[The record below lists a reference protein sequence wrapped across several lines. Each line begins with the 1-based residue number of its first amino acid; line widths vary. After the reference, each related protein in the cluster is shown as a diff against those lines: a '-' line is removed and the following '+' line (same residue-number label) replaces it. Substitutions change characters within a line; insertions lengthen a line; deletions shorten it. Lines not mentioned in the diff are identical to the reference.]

1 MLLLLIA
8 TLLLSSAGL
17 ILARRLG
24 PPLGP
29 PADFQ
34 PTSLTVIVPA
44 RNEEHNLPT
53 LLRSLALQTVGAF
66 EIIVVD
72 DSSSDATAEVA
83 RKLGARVLAGQTLP
97 DGWRGKPWACEQGAR
112 AATGELLLFLDA
124 DTWLEPDGLARILS
138 AYRGGAFSIG
148 PYHAVRDAYEHLSL
162 FFNINMNAGTVPN
175 GLFGQM
181 LLVDRKSYWAIGGH
195 SRASGRVLENF
206 HLAREFRA
214 AGIPARSAIGKG
226 ALSFRMYPNGVR
238 ELVAGWAKGFV
249 SGAAQTSKGLLLLII
264 GWMTGLM
271 LAPVAGCITGDWL
284 TWGGPCLYGAAQVWA
299 VSRKIGAFGWGS
311 PLLYPVSLAFFLLLF
326 GWSAARSGKPV
337 VWKGREIRA
346 D

>member
-1 MLLLLIA
+1 MLILLIA
-8 TLLLSSAGL
+8 TLLLSSAGV

-29 PADFQ
+29 PAKLPQ
-34 PTSLTVIVPA
+34 VSVTVIIPA
-44 RNEEHNLPT
+44 RNEAHNLPT
-53 LLRSLALQTVGAF
+53 LLRSLALQTVGPR

-72 DSSSDATAEVA
+72 DASSDATTEVA
-83 RKLGARVLAGQTLP
+83 HKLGATVLTGQPLP

-124 DTWLEPDGLARILS
+124 DTWLEPGGLARILS
-138 AYRGGAFSIG
+138 ASRGGAFSIG

-162 FFNINMNAGTVPN
+162 FFNINMNVGTVPA

-181 LLVDRKSYWAIGGH
+181 LLVDRKSYWAVGGH
-195 SRASGRVLENF
+195 SRVSGRVLENF
-206 HLAREFRA
+206 HLAREFRTS
-214 AGIPARSAIGKG
+214 GIPARSAIGKG

-238 ELVAGWAKGFV
+238 ELIAGWAKGFV
-249 SGAAQTSKGLLLLII
+249 SGAGQTSKGLLLLII
-264 GWMTGLM
+264 AWMTGLM
-271 LAPVAGCITGDWL
+271 LAPVAGCMTGDWL
-284 TWGGPCLYGAAQVWA
+284 TWGGAYLYGAAQVWA
-299 VSRKIGAFGWGS
+299 VSRKIGAFGWRS
-311 PLLYPVSLAFFLLLF
+311 PLLYPVPLVFFFLVF